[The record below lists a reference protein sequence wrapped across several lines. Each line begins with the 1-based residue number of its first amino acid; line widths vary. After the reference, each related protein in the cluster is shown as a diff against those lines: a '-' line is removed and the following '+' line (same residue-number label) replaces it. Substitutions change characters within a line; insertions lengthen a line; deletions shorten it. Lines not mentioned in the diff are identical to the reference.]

1 MFASRPLKLNWT
13 LIVISLLC
21 FLVDHRKANGETPED
36 NRPVEKINKRNA
48 ITLEKSGMTMD
59 DLVDDVLPTV
69 KRLLPADWTLDLS
82 EVKIEVLSRKE
93 YRKRENI
100 QRNESRPKRTGLPRM
115 FEIVTDIIGSATAS
129 AVVSQL
135 DALYSS
141 TDKTITVLKETVDR
155 TDVRYLSALLAH
167 EMVHVAQHQTF
178 PKTFH
183 EFTGA
188 DGKVQL
194 MTANASTKEERHKAR
209 KELLASRLLLEGQAV
224 QIQNDIMKTFPAN
237 LKEKFQPLRAIGGLI
252 LITLSSLLRQL
263 AFTYSVGPT
272 LNGKFDALWRSES
285 LRKRILLPKATELI
299 NETSRRKTIRTI
311 FRNMV
316 EKRKDA
322 NKPTP
327 SLRPRNKFKTARQ

>member
-1 MFASRPLKLNWT
+1 M
-13 LIVISLLC
+13 
-21 FLVDHRKANGETPED
+21 
-36 NRPVEKINKRNA
+36 
-48 ITLEKSGMTMD
+48 
-59 DLVDDVLPTV
+59 
-69 KRLLPADWTLDLS
+69 
-82 EVKIEVLSRKE
+82 
-93 YRKRENI
+93 
-100 QRNESRPKRTGLPRM
+100 
-115 FEIVTDIIGSATAS
+115 AT
-129 AVVSQL
+129 QL
-135 DALYSS
+135 DAIYSS
-141 TDKTITVLKETVDR
+141 TDKTITVLKEAVDT
-155 TDVRYLSALLAH
+155 TDVRFLSSLLAH
-167 EMVHVAQHQTF
+167 EMVHVAQDQTF

-188 DGKVQL
+188 DGKVQV
-194 MTANASTKEERHKAR
+194 MSANASTKQERQKAR
-209 KELLASRLLLEGQAV
+209 LERVASMLLLEGQAV
-224 QIQNDIMKTFPAN
+224 QMQNDMMKTFPTN
-237 LKEKFQPLRAIGGLI
+237 LQPKTQPLRAVGGLV